1 MSVLDGFGLLG
12 TLGVGVAM
20 VVLGLLSRRFGAA
33 TRAAPRYRGFYIA
46 ASFLFVS
53 AALQMLNFLIAH
65 TAADA
70 LLESPL
76 WLIVYQILPAVGVTI
91 GLVQTWH
98 YWSWLLAES
107 G

>member
-1 MSVLDGFGLLG
+1 MSAFDGLGLIG
-12 TLGVGVAM
+12 TLGVGLAM
-20 VVLGLLSRRFGAA
+20 VILGLLSRRFGAA

-46 ASFLFVS
+46 SGFLFVS
-53 AALQMLNFLIAH
+53 ATLQLLNFLLAH

-76 WLIVYQILPAVGVTI
+76 WLIVYNILPAVGVTI
-91 GLVQTWH
+91 GLFHTWH